1 MKETGP
7 KPVYLIQGFLS
18 SGKTSFIQKLLENGA
33 FTQGER
39 MLVIL
44 CEEGEEELDRSRFA
58 DNESICIKAIDSKSE
73 LNEPNLL
80 RLADECSA
88 QRIAIEYNGM
98 WHLAD
103 LVSEMPDDWAVF
115 QAVTMIEG
123 SSFMIYQTN
132 LKSLV
137 TDKLNVSDVVMINRF
152 EGNTSQDELHRAIRS
167 VTRRAGIFYMYDDGH
182 VEQDDK
188 EDPLPYDLS
197 QDSFEVMDEDYAV
210 FYNDIMACCEK
221 YDGKTVTFKGMI
233 SRTDSLPVDLYVIG
247 RFIMTCC
254 EADMKFC
261 CLAARYSGSVAA
273 DGEKWVKVSAE
284 IVIMKNEGTRYFP
297 TLSVTA
303 IENTEPP
310 EEKIA
315 AFR

>member
-1 MKETGP
+1 MNETEY
-7 KPVYLIQGFLS
+7 KPVYLIQGFLE

-33 FTQGER
+33 FAQGER

-44 CEEGEEELDRSRFA
+44 CEEGEEELDESRFA
-58 DNESICIKAIDSKSE
+58 GNGSVTVRLIESRDELSK
-73 LNEPNLL
+73 PNLL

-103 LVSEMPDDWAVF
+103 LVSAMPDDWAVF
-115 QAVTMIEG
+115 QAVTIIDAG
-123 SSFMIYQTN
+123 SFRLYQTN

-137 TDKLNVSDVVMINRF
+137 TDKLSVSDVVMINRF
-152 EGNTSQDELHRAIRS
+152 EGNIPQDELHTAIRS
-167 VTRRAGIFYMYDDGH
+167 VTRRAGIFYMFDDEH

-197 QDSFEVMDEDYAV
+197 QDSFEVRDKDYAV
-210 FYNDIMACCEK
+210 FYNDILADCEK

-233 SRTDSLPVDLYVIG
+233 SHTDSLPDDLYVIG

-261 CLAARYSGSVAA
+261 CLAARYTGTLTAE
-273 DGEKWVKVSAE
+273 GEHWVRVSAE
-284 IVIMKNEGTRYFP
+284 IVIMKKETTQYFP

-303 IENTEPP
+303 IEDTEPP
-310 EEKIA
+310 EERIA
-315 AFR
+315 VFM